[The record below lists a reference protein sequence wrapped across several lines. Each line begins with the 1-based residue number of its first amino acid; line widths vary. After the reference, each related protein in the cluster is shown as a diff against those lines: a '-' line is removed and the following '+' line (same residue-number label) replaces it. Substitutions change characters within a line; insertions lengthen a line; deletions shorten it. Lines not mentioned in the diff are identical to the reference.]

1 MKLIENIK
9 NQDRRQKIL
18 LSVFGVVLV
27 VTVLNVYFS
36 FFAKPDTVSSESS
49 SGLTPLKV
57 NIKIL
62 DSEAFDTLK
71 NN

>member
-18 LSVFGVVLV
+18 LAVFGVVLV

-36 FFAKPDTVSSESS
+36 FFAKSGSVSSESS
-49 SGLTPLKV
+49 FGLTPLKV